1 MLESWCERSENLT
14 PVEVVGRLYP
24 SQLSAEF
31 SGILGALLF
40 RSDTMGREIAGYL
53 AHEGF
58 PLPEGPF
65 RLMLLALDDPEVQK
79 LEDWKRYCCRINLYD
94 HLRRWLKDRLEGQ
107 TAGFLFM
114 QMGYLLGMFYGE
126 KTPDCVTD
134 ACREAA
140 GYAGE
145 QLGVSIHITVSH
157 TFEGCENVST
167 AYRSIQD
174 VEQSRI
180 FYTDMLDQTYVI
192 TGDVFDRL
200 TDRAQKAEF
209 EHAFFLSA
217 DRIAGSIRA
226 GDQASAAGYIRD
238 QLLRIAKNSVGLPFP
253 TTLHLTTNRCISVMQ
268 NTLLDEN
275 LADWRYLEHRDFSR
289 DLAGS
294 PNLEAYLGMA
304 ETMAQDLIAHARQR
318 SEASHD
324 RLMPEIREY
333 LENNATD
340 MNMGLTAVAREFQIK
355 PREAAESFRRYFG
368 VNVNDVIHR
377 TRVKKAKELILT
389 TDDSIQSI
397 AEAVGYCSLATMYR
411 AFSNVEGVAPG
422 KFRQNRGG

>member
-1 MLESWCERSENLT
+1 MLESWCERNTDLT
-14 PVEVVGRLYP
+14 QVEVVGALYP
-24 SQLSAEF
+24 RPLPAEF

-40 RSDTMGREIAGYL
+40 RSDTMGHEIAGYL
-53 AHEGF
+53 ANEGF
-58 PLPEGPF
+58 PLPDGPF

-94 HLRRWLKDRLEGQ
+94 HLRHWLKDRLEGQ

-114 QMGYLLGMFYGE
+114 QMGYLLGIFYGE
-126 KTPDCVTD
+126 ETTD
-134 ACREAA
+134 SVAATCRETV
-140 GYAGE
+140 GYAGT
-145 QLGVSIHITVSH
+145 QLGVSVHVTVSH
-157 TFEGCENVST
+157 TFSGCQSFST

-180 FYTDMLDQTYVI
+180 FYTDMLDPAYVI

-200 TDRAQKAEF
+200 TDRSQKAEF
-209 EHAFFLSA
+209 EHAFFQSA
-217 DRIAGSIRA
+217 DRIAGSVRA
-226 GDQASAAGYIRD
+226 GDQKSAAKYIRD
-238 QLLRIAKNSVGLPFP
+238 QLLRIAENSIGLPFP
-253 TTLHLTTNRCISVMQ
+253 TTLHLTTNRCVSVIQ
-268 NTLLDEN
+268 NTLLSED

-304 ETMAQDLIAHARQR
+304 DTMARDLIDHARQR
-318 SEASHD
+318 TEAGHD
-324 RLMPEIREY
+324 RLMHEIWEF
-333 LENNATD
+333 LEKNATD
-340 MNMGLTAVAREFQIK
+340 MNMGLTAVAREFRIK